1 MTVVGTRVLKVH
13 VDAAKAALHD
23 HLRDFLDRRITG
35 PQLAELIAAA
45 VVTATDGSKT
55 YYCVG
60 CRLPDGNPMIF
71 GPFAT
76 RAAADRAMKAG
87 ALPGIQPGTEG
98 KVFPLLPAGAT
109 PRKKTTQKGK

>member
-76 RAAADRAMKAG
+76 RAAADRDRKSTR
-87 ALPGIQPGTEG
+87 LNSSHC
-98 KVFPLLPAGAT
+98 T
-109 PRKKTTQKGK
+109 PSRMPSSA